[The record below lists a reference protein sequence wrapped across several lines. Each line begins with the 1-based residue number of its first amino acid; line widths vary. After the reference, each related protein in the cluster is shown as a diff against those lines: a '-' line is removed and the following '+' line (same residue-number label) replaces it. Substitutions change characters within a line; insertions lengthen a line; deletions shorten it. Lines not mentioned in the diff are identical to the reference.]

1 MKYLVGL
8 NFPRQPIEYFTEKTN
23 HNQLFL
29 IIPQTIT
36 NLINGL
42 IFQKPNLYIIL
53 PRFVRSF
60 VEVIQMDEATMFC
73 LFAKAGLDIYVSDDS
88 NNNAIW
94 FQQHVEER
102 MDNYYDY
109 PANSYI
115 DLEL

>member
-60 VEVIQMDEATMFC
+60 VKVIQMDEATMFC

-88 NNNAIW
+88 SMHLTE
-94 FQQHVEER
+94 QHVEER